1 MDMEIEGPI
10 DDIEALVMDE
20 DDEQLG
26 DAAPAH
32 SQTCL
37 NCP

>member
-10 DDIEALVMDE
+10 DDLEVLFSDE

-26 DAAPAH
+26 DAGRPSSDHPLA
-32 SQTCL
+32 C
-37 NCP
+37 